1 MRQVP
6 EEEVR
11 EVYGGEEALKLTP
24 CILHG
29 KKPYI
34 HTSTMTTLFGKKLE
48 EKNWFKVRSA
58 YCGEMCSVIQ
68 VPIRASIV
76 REWNR
81 RQRQLRKQLRE
92 ERRLE
97 AERNR
102 SAWQTLKELVS
113 GALHFTK

>member
-1 MRQVP
+1 VS

-11 EVYGGEEALKLTP
+11 EVYGGEETLKLMT

-34 HTSTMTTLFGKKLE
+34 YSATETRLLGKRLP
-48 EKNWFKVRSA
+48 EKFWWRRWMAICGGERCTVWSGSRERVRSA
-58 YCGEMCSVIQ
+58 
-68 VPIRASIV
+68 
-76 REWNR
+76 WNANQR
-81 RQRQLRKQLRE
+81 RLMKERRE

-102 SAWQTLKELVS
+102 TAWQTLKELVR